1 MKTAI
6 AWFAR
11 NSVAAN
17 LMMLVIVVSGLI
29 TLPRIKMEIFP
40 EMRINA
46 VSISI
51 PFPGASPEEVE
62 DAICVRVEERL
73 QGIEGVKELSCT
85 AVESMGALIVRLYDW
100 ADIEQSLADIK
111 SEVDSIDTF
120 PAEAEAPTIKQAA
133 LRGKVISVMVSGNA
147 SERTLRT
154 LGEEVRDGIIDL
166 PEVSMASLTSVRPF
180 EISIEISEHDLRR
193 HGLRFDD
200 VVAAVRRSSLDLSAG
215 SIKTADGEIVLRT
228 SGQAYRGHEFED
240 IVLLS
245 DLDGTRVRLGEVA
258 TIIDG
263 FAESEQ
269 STRFD
274 GEPAVMVKVQ
284 RVGTQDA
291 LEVAAAVQAY
301 VLRKAPEMPAGVK
314 LTTWEDESAYL
325 QARLDTLLGNA
336 RLGFLMVLGVLAL
349 FLRLRLAFWVGL
361 GVPIAMLG
369 AIAALPWFDVSINML
384 SLTAFIVV
392 LGILVDDAIVVGE
405 NVHTH
410 QEAGDDSLAAAISG
424 TQEVSVPVTFGV
436 LTTIAAFCP
445 LLFLPG
451 SSGEM
456 SRMVPIVVICALV
469 FSMIE
474 SKLILPS
481 HLGHAR
487 ARSEKSAGRKWHLWS
502 TLQDRIADGLQRF
515 LDEAYSPF
523 LERALAWRYTTL
535 ATGVAVILIALGMV
549 VGGRVPFDFMPAVEA
564 DGVVAK
570 LTLPEGTPASI
581 TTQAVRQLEVAAE
594 TLRREIDENRGS
606 DQPSVY
612 THIFTSIGSQPSSQR
627 SDGRGGGG
635 PVGTSLG
642 SPNKGEVVVELI
654 PSAERKV
661 SSLEVGNRWR
671 ELTGEIPDALE
682 LTFSSSMFST
692 GAPIEIELRG
702 NNGPDLKAAAEI
714 LKQELRRFPG
724 VFDVG
729 DSLRDGKQ
737 QLDLNIL
744 PSAEALGLSRA
755 DLARQVRQAFYGAEA
770 QRMQRGRDD
779 VRVMVRYPEDARHS
793 IGDVES
799 MWIRLPDGTAV
810 PLSAVATIKTGRG
823 ISAIQRLD
831 RRRTV
836 SITADTDENLAS
848 PNEIVAE
855 VRQRI
860 LPAILAAYP
869 SIGYRLQG
877 EQKEQSEFLGHLA
890 RGFGISLLVIFALL
904 AVPLR
909 SYLQPLII
917 MTAIPFGMI
926 GGILG
931 HVLMNC
937 TTSMFSV
944 IGLVAVAGVVVNDSL
959 VLVDYINREIRRGTP
974 IAAAVRTAGRKR
986 FRPIL
991 LTSLTTFAGLSPLLV
1006 ETSVQAQFLIP
1017 MAISLAFG
1025 VLFSTVVTLVLV
1037 PSCFMILEDF
1047 KRAINALPGL
1057 GRHGEEPA
1065 PLPD

>member
-1 MKTAI
+1 MNNAI

-17 LMMLVIVVSGLI
+17 LTMLVIVISGLI
-29 TLPRIKMEIFP
+29 TLPRIKMEVFP

-73 QGIEGVKELSCT
+73 QGIEGVKEIRCT
-85 AVESMGALIVRLYDW
+85 AVESMGALLVRLYDW
-100 ADIEQSLADIK
+100 ADVEQSLADIK
-111 SEVDSIDTF
+111 SEVDAIDTF
-120 PAEAEAPTIKQAA
+120 PAEAEPPTIKQAA
-133 LRGKVISVMVSGNA
+133 MRGKVISVMVSGNA

-166 PEVSMASLTSVRPF
+166 PEVSMASLTSVRPY
-180 EISIEISEHDLRR
+180 EISIEVSEGDLRR

-228 SGQAYRGHEFED
+228 SGQAYRGDEFEE

-245 DLDGTRVRLGEVA
+245 DLDGTRVRLGDVA

-263 FAESEQ
+263 FAESDQ
-269 STRFD
+269 STLFD
-274 GEPAVMVKVQ
+274 GEPAVMIKVQ

-291 LEVAAAVQAY
+291 LEVAAAVHAY
-301 VLRKAPEMPAGVK
+301 VLRKASDMPAGVK
-314 LTTWEDESAYL
+314 ITTWEDESSYL

-336 RLGFLMVLGVLAL
+336 RLGFLLVLAVLAL
-349 FLRLRLAFWVGL
+349 FLRLRLALWVGL

-369 AIAALPWFDVSINML
+369 AIAALPWFDVSINLL

-410 QEAGDDSLAAAISG
+410 QEAGDDPLEAAITG
-424 TQEVSVPVTFGV
+424 TQEVAVPVTFGV

-456 SRMVPIVVICALV
+456 SRMVPIVVICSLV

-481 HLGHAR
+481 HLAHAR
-487 ARSEKSAGRKWHLWS
+487 ARADQSSDGKWHVWS
-502 TLQDRIADGLQRF
+502 KVQDRIANGLQRF
-515 LDEAYSPF
+515 LDNGYSPF
-523 LERALAWRYTTL
+523 LERALEWRYATL
-535 ATGVAVILIALGMV
+535 ASGVAVVLVALGMM
-549 VGGRVPFDFMPAVEA
+549 VGGWVGFDFMPPVEA
-564 DGVVAK
+564 DSVVAK
-570 LTLPEGTPASI
+570 LTLPEGTPASV
-581 TTQAVRQLEVAAE
+581 TTQGVRQLEAAAE
-594 TLRREIDENRGS
+594 KLRREIDASRDADKG
-606 DQPSVY
+606 SVY

-627 SDGRGGGG
+627 SEEESGGRMGG
-635 PVGTSLG
+635 SIG

-654 PSAERKV
+654 PSEAREE
-661 SSLEVGNRWR
+661 SSLEIGNRWR
-671 ELTGEIPDALE
+671 ALAGEIPDALE
-682 LTFSSSMFST
+682 LSFTSSMFT
-692 GAPIEIELRG
+692 AGAAIEIELRG
-702 NNGPDLKAAAEI
+702 NDGADLKAAAET
-714 LKQELRRFPG
+714 LKAALRRFPG
-724 VFDVG
+724 VFDVS

-737 QLDLNIL
+737 QLNLDIL
-744 PSAEALGLSRA
+744 PSGEALGLSRA
-755 DLARQVRQAFYGAEA
+755 NLARQVRQAFYGAEA
-770 QRMQRGRDD
+770 QRIQRGRDD
-779 VRVMVRYPEDARHS
+779 VRVMVRYPEEARRS
-793 IGDVES
+793 VGDVES

-810 PLSAVATIKTGRG
+810 PLSAVATIETGRG
-823 ISAIQRLD
+823 AAAIQRLD

-836 SITADTDENLAS
+836 SITAEVDESLAT

-855 VRQRI
+855 IRREV
-860 LPAILAAYP
+860 LPGIVSTYP
-869 SIGYRLQG
+869 SVGYRLQG
-877 EQKEQSEFLGHLA
+877 EQKEQAEFLGHLA
-890 RGFGISLLVIFALL
+890 RGFGISLLVIYALL

-926 GGILG
+926 GGVLG
-931 HVLMNC
+931 HVLMNW
-937 TTSMFSV
+937 TMSMFSV

-959 VLVDYINREIRRGTP
+959 VLVDYINRELSRGTP
-974 IAAAVRTAGRKR
+974 VAAAVRAAGRKR
-986 FRPIL
+986 FRPIM
-991 LTSLTTFAGLSPLLV
+991 LTSLTTFAGLSPLLM

-1017 MAISLAFG
+1017 MAISVAFG

-1037 PSCFMILEDF
+1037 PSCFLVLDDL
-1047 KRAINALPGL
+1047 KRATAKLPGL
-1057 GRHGEEPA
+1057 GGHDEAPA
-1065 PLPD
+1065 ALPD